1 MQQNLRDFV
10 NRFGKEAL
18 SIPNISMATAVE
30 AFKMGLRKDS
40 PFYEDL
46 VMTPCKRLDDVRL

>member
-1 MQQNLRDFV
+1 MI
-10 NRFGKEAL
+10 
-18 SIPNISMATAVE
+18 IPNIDVETVVE

-46 VMTPCKRLDDVRL
+46 VMTPCKRLDEVRCRALRFIMLEEDKEV